1 MTKNPLGV
9 AIVGCG
15 VIGRAHAEVIAEIA
29 GLRVVALIDERQ
41 QATSVLAEGVANATG
56 SAPGEYRSLDNALST
71 DESIDVV
78 VIATPSGLHVDLAI
92 TALAAGKH
100 VVIEKP
106 IDVDLARAAH
116 LVAAARAARSH
127 GQLCTVISQ
136 HRFDGENVE
145 LAEAIAAGRLG
156 RVTSAI
162 ATVPWWR
169 SQEYYDSG
177 AWRGTWALD
186 GGGALMNQGVHTV
199 DLLLWF
205 LGTPITV
212 SAEIGRL
219 AHTGIEVEDTAVAAV
234 TFESGAL
241 GLIHATTAGFP
252 GLPVRI
258 QVQGDQGSAVIDGE
272 NLAIVPEAD
281 DAMDPGV
288 PSGEGIDDSLST
300 EWVGHV
306 RQYRDLVR
314 AIDGE
319 IEPHVTVEDAFL
331 ALATVRA
338 VYVSAAIG
346 RRIQI
351 ADVIAGEF
359 DHVEIKVPSATS
371 RA

>member
-15 VIGRAHAEVIAEIA
+15 VIGRAHAEAIAEVA
-29 GLRVVALIDERQ
+29 GLRVVALIDERD
-41 QATSVLAEGVANATG
+41 QATMALAKGVANETG
-56 SAPGEYRSLDNALST
+56 SAPGEYRSLDDALIA
-71 DESIDVV
+71 DEHIGVV
-78 VIATPSGLHVDLAI
+78 VIATPSGLHVDLAT

-106 IDVDLARAAH
+106 IDVDVARAAH
-116 LVAAARAARSH
+116 LVRAARAARLH

-136 HRFDGENVE
+136 HRFDGENLE
-145 LAEAIAAGRLG
+145 LAETITDGRLG
-156 RVTSAI
+156 RITSAI
-162 ATVPWWR
+162 ASVPWWR
-169 SQEYYDSG
+169 SQDYYDSA

-205 LGTPITV
+205 LGTPVSV
-212 SAEIGRL
+212 SAEIRRL
-219 AHTGIEVEDTAVAAV
+219 AHDGIEVEDTAVATV

-272 NLAIVPEAD
+272 ELVIVPEAE
-281 DAMDPGV
+281 DAMPLGV
-288 PSGEGIDDSLST
+288 PSGEDVDDALST
-300 EWVGHV
+300 AWVGHV
-306 RQYRDLVR
+306 RQYRDLES
-314 AIDGE
+314 AINGGS
-319 IEPHVTVEDAFL
+319 EPRVTAEDAFL

-338 VYVSAAIG
+338 AYVSAAIG
-346 RRIQI
+346 QRIEI
-351 ADVIAGEF
+351 ADVIAGKF
-359 DHVEIKVPSATS
+359 DDVVIEVPSA
-371 RA
+371 AFWG